1 MKGAAMVHISRE
13 TPEQTNERLLEVI
26 AAATFRVY
34 DDAYVFEEAPLR
46 GPIPPLDD
54 RTLALVRDDRVWSRL
69 VPTAPDHGVEQFG
82 LFRFHFP
89 EGVDNSGF
97 VGWLASHLKRELG
110 TGVFVVCGQNSEQGG
125 IFDYWG
131 FPAELREALVRE
143 IEKLRGARKVGPAPS
158 DRAAEKPSRR
168 SVPGFSSRPA
178 REQSCSRGVR
188 KGRPLGLESSPRR
201 G

>member
-1 MKGAAMVHISRE
+1 MVHISRE
-13 TPEQTNERLLEVI
+13 TPEQTHERLLEVI

-69 VPTAPDHGVEQFG
+69 VPTALDHGVEQFG
-82 LFRFHFP
+82 LLRFHFP

-131 FPAELREALVRE
+131 FPAELREAVVRE

-158 DRAAEKPSRR
+158 DRAAE
-168 SVPGFSSRPA
+168 
-178 REQSCSRGVR
+178 
-188 KGRPLGLESSPRR
+188 
-201 G
+201 